1 MMGGNP
7 SNWWNM
13 FPSNSPQC
21 VLGSSSSLPLSSMAD
36 HHHNQDPNSQS
47 WSQLLL
53 GGLQEE
59 DVVDEDKLGLNNNFQ
74 QQKKMENLEGRI
86 FIPFSRFGVGDHH
99 HHHQDHNNNDL
110 DHHHDQMKQE
120 ITCSQNSKSLGF
132 LWNNNE
138 KELSSPSSSSSSS
151 SAKLSQIT
159 RPLTISSS
167 PNSSINNNNALL
179 DFSFNK
185 VDSKN
190 QILDHNFSSDQCASP
205 TTNGGVWKKARVQP
219 SSGQPPVK
227 VRKEKVGDRI
237 TALHQLVSPF
247 GKTDTAS
254 VLSEAIGYVRFLQ
267 SQIEALI
274 SPYLVNSSKSTKKKE
289 QLRTLNDGR
298 NYLREVEDDNNGR
311 SCVFAEDLG
320 QLLNDNSL
328 KRKLPPSQEEDEEEE
343 KAAKDLR
350 GRGLCLV
357 PVSCTQHVQSDINGA
372 DYWAQAYNH
381 TF

>member
-120 ITCSQNSKSLGF
+120 ITCSQN
-132 LWNNNE
+132 
-138 KELSSPSSSSSSS
+138 
-151 SAKLSQIT
+151 I
-159 RPLTISSS
+159 
-167 PNSSINNNNALL
+167 
-179 DFSFNK
+179 
-185 VDSKN
+185 DSKN

-320 QLLNDNSL
+320 QQLLNDNSL